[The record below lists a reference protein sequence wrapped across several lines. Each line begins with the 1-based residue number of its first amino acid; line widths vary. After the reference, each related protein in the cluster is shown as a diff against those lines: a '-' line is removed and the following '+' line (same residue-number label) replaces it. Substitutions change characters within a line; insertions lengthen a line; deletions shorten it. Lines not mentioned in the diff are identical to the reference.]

1 MSAEKDIK
9 LSVYDDKEDSV
20 NTSLLERTTGP
31 AKGSLPTSIP
41 DKAASL
47 TSADGV
53 KKIWPGTYNAPSERR
68 CPDVLFQVQFARL
81 YPERFGAVSS
91 V

>member
-1 MSAEKDIK
+1 MSAEKDVK

-20 NTSLLERTTGP
+20 NSSLLERTTGP
-31 AKGSLPTSIP
+31 AKDSLPTSIP

-53 KKIWPGTYNAPSERR
+53 KKIWPGTYNAPRAR
-68 CPDVLFQVQFARL
+68 CKCPPAVLFPSFHRTASPGTFRRGV
-81 YPERFGAVSS
+81 
-91 V
+91 